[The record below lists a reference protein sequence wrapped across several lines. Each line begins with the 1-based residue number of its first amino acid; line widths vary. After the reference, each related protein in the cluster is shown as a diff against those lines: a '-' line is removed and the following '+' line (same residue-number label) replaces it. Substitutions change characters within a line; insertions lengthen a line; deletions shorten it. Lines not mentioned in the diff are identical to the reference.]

1 MKTIHII
8 NLPCKKVGYVLPPP
22 TPPLLHCFN
31 PIIWKQNRTGDNNE
45 DDMAN
50 EEEDNEDEME

>member
-8 NLPCKKVGYVLPPP
+8 NLTYKKVGYVLPPL
-22 TPPLLHCFN
+22 THLLLHCFN
-31 PIIWKQNRTGDNNE
+31 PIIWKQNRTGDNVE
-45 DDMAN
+45 DFMDN